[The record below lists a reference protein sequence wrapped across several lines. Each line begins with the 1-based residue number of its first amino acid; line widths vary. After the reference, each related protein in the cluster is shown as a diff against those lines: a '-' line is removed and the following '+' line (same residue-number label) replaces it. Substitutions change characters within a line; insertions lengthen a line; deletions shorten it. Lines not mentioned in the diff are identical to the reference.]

1 LRNNKRKNPE
11 VRIANNWN
19 DYKLIDTGGG
29 EKLESWG
36 GYTVVRPDPQIIWKT
51 DNDLRKNADAYYIRS
66 DKGGGR
72 WEFRSGKA
80 PVPFKVGYNAP
91 CGELRF
97 IIKPTD
103 FKHMGLFPEQAVNW
117 DFIQNSIVSRIK
129 NTENQPNNN
138 AETAPN
144 ILNLFAYTGGATLAA
159 AATGAKV
166 CHVDASKGITAWAK
180 ENAAA
185 SGLVGKP
192 IRYIVDDCEKFIRRE
207 IRRGVRYDGIIMD
220 PPSYGRGASGEV
232 WKLEDNLWGFVKLA
246 AEVLSDTP
254 LFFILNSYT
263 TGLAPE
269 VMNNILTLTVKS
281 TFGGSV
287 SGETLGLPTQKS
299 EIILP
304 CGSSSIWTV

>member
-1 LRNNKRKNPE
+1 MRNNKRKNPE
-11 VRIANNWN
+11 VRIANTWN

-36 GYTVVRPDPQIIWKT
+36 GYTVVRPDPQIIWRT
-51 DNDLRKNADAYYIRS
+51 DRDLRKNADAYYIRS
-66 DKGGGR
+66 ERGGGR
-72 WEFRSGKA
+72 WEFRSGKR
-80 PVPFKVGYNAP
+80 PVPFEIGYNAP

-117 DFIQNSIVSRIK
+117 DFIQNSIVNRIK
-129 NTENQPNNN
+129 NT
-138 AETAPN
+138 ETAPN

-159 AATGAKV
+159 AAAGAKV
-166 CHVDASKGITAWAK
+166 CNVDASKGITTWAS
-180 ENAAA
+180 ENIAA
-185 SGLVGKP
+185 SKLSDKP
-192 IRYIVDDCEKFIRRE
+192 IRRIVDDCEKFIRRE
-207 IRRGVRYDGIIMD
+207 IKRGVRYDGIIMD
-220 PPSYGRGASGEV
+220 PPSYGRGANNEI
-232 WKLEDNLWGFVKLA
+232 WKLEDNLYGFAELA
-246 AEVLSDTP
+246 AEVMSDTP

-269 VMNNILTLTVKS
+269 VMNNILALTIKS
-281 TFGGSV
+281 TFGGNV
-287 SGETLGLPTQKS
+287 SGETLGLPTQNS